1 MIACNHA
8 ARYYIMDKKYNKL
21 YEDEFLF
28 IQLVEGDTLMAYPE
42 INYKKFQKF
51 TIDKN
56 GDIQKVGN

>member
-1 MIACNHA
+1 
-8 ARYYIMDKKYNKL
+8 MDKKYNKL